1 MTIPAAGQ
9 PIVHTADFVTRLQP
23 RAALE
28 ALLRAAPAAAAE
40 QLAIL
45 GIDVV
50 GLKQTNETSGF
61 LAGDRRL
68 AEAAA
73 ALTAATPTA
82 ALRARLGGDELVAV
96 FTGAAAEAAAA
107 AASNALR
114 THPHPTLRCGSVVR
128 RPAEPPP
135 QLLERLYAA
144 IRSG

>member
-9 PIVHTADFVTRLQP
+9 PVAAPVDFITGLQP

-28 ALLRAAPAAAAE
+28 TRLRAAPAAPAE
-40 QLAIL
+40 QLALL

-50 GLKQTNETSGF
+50 GLKQVNETDGF
-61 LAGDRRL
+61 LAGDRLL

-96 FTGAAAEAAAA
+96 FTGATAAAA
-107 AASNALR
+107 AAAATKTNRA
-114 THPHPTLRCGSVVR
+114 HAHPTRRCPR
-128 RPAEPPP
+128 R
-135 QLLERLYAA
+135 
-144 IRSG
+144 SC

>member
-9 PIVHTADFVTRLQP
+9 PVAAPVDFITGLQP

-28 ALLRAAPAAAAE
+28 TRLRAAPAAPAE
-40 QLAIL
+40 QLALL

-50 GLKQTNETSGF
+50 GLKQVNETDGF
-61 LAGDRRL
+61 LAGDRLL

-96 FTGAAAEAAAA
+96 FTGATAAAAAA
-107 AASNALR
+107 AASNTLR
-114 THPHPTLRCGSVVR
+114 AHAHPTLRCGSVIR
-128 RPAEPPP
+128 QPDEPPP
-135 QLLERLYAA
+135 QLLERLYTA